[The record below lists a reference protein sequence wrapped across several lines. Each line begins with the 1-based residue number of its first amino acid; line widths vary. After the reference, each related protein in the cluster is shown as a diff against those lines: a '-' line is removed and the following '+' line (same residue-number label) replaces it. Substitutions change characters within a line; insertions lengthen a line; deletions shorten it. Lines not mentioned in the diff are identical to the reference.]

1 MEKIEEKKIISNK
14 QNWKWNISW
23 LAKTKKKKTKSYSI
37 ISMDVDTGHW
47 RKAVSNILYANGPSD
62 TDILI

>member
-1 MEKIEEKKIISNK
+1 MEKIEKKVISNK

-23 LAKTKKKKTKSYSI
+23 LAKKKTKSYSI
-37 ISMDVDTGHW
+37 ISMDTGHW
-47 RKAVSNILYANGPSD
+47 RKAVFNILYAHGPSD